1 MTTSSQE
8 SSSVPVLTRQQLQ
21 DKIAGGHPF
30 KLLMAVSDFGFRV
43 KHIPGSVRVT
53 TEPSTFSWLP
63 KDADIVVY
71 CSDVDCRFSRRV
83 LERMRESGF
92 VKLSHYAGGLTDW
105 ESAGLPIEGD
115 WAPGADAADR
125 TVSE

>member
-1 MTTSSQE
+1 MIAPSDDASA
-8 SSSVPVLTRQQLQ
+8 VPVLTRQELQ
-21 DKIAGGHPF
+21 NKLAGAQPF

-43 KHIPGSVRVT
+43 KHIPGSIRVT

-83 LERMRESGF
+83 LERLRESGYIN
-92 VKLSHYAGGLTDW
+92 LGHYAGGLTDW
-105 ESAGLPIEGD
+105 EAAGLPIEGD
-115 WAPGADAADR
+115 WAPGA
-125 TVSE
+125 

>member
-1 MTTSSQE
+1 MTTSSLE
-8 SSSVPVLTRQQLQ
+8 SSPVPVLTRQQLQ
-21 DKIAGGHPF
+21 DKIASGHPF

-43 KHIPGSVRVT
+43 KHIPGSIRVT

-63 KDADIVVY
+63 KDTDIVVY

-92 VKLSHYAGGLTDW
+92 VQLSHYAGGLTEW

-115 WAPGADAADR
+115 WAPSHGEWPR
-125 TVSE
+125 S